1 VIRTIG
7 HIFRKKAELY
17 IMQIKHFVENCSIDI
32 KNEFDQAERLS
43 LNKSIGNVID
53 HDTEQL
59 LKEIG
64 KIDLDF
70 SKKME
75 TEFSRIYAGSTE
87 LMELAGFTNSTAIG
101 VAGLGVAAAF
111 AYAGAFNKNSQIKN
125 RIKGRIIDLRQQ
137 ITQIE
142 ANRTSAEGFVGR
154 ASNIN
159 KTLIEAFSRYTK
171 MFNELEKIVFP
182 EGDYS
187 KSKASRKAAENRGEL
202 YFNQEETQKVRAL
215 GRFSKSMKQII
226 EADF

>member
-1 VIRTIG
+1 
-7 HIFRKKAELY
+7 LY
-17 IMQIKHFVENCSIDI
+17 IMQIKHFVETLSIDI

-53 HDTEQL
+53 QDTELL
-59 LKEIG
+59 LKEVG
-64 KIDLDF
+64 KIDGDF
-70 SKKME
+70 NRRME
-75 TEFSRIYAGSTE
+75 TEFFRTFAGSTKLLE
-87 LMELAGFTNSTAIG
+87 LVGFTNSTAIG
-101 VAGLGVAAAF
+101 FAGLGIATAF
-111 AYAGAFNKNSQIKN
+111 AYIGAFNKNSQIKN
-125 RIKGRIIDLRQQ
+125 RIKGRINDLRQQ

-187 KSKASRKAAENRGEL
+187 KSKASRKAAQDRGEL
-202 YFNQEETQKVRAL
+202 YFNQDELQKVRAL